1 MTTKQKLQN
10 LYNLLLLTV
19 FNNELTEV
27 KLSTN
32 LTLTKDGKI
41 RYCREDDINNI
52 ENDSYIDSVIDN
64 LMLQLI
70 SNETF
75 QNSSNNISLSNVFN
89 KITDK
94 IINEYNYKYDEHD
107 LLGIIIDVY
116 SYILN
121 NDSVLYKE
129 LLEYY
134 TKKYDDISLLRI
146 ILNELYLNNIIGS
159 NFNLTNN
166 PDKIT
171 YPVKIYAKI
180 KINMNVH
187 NIKQKASYIDVNEF
201 LKLYNNELKKVSNK
215 TLYSIRHIPSLKK
228 LQDALNELINYIYDA
243 DNGIY
248 ITNFK
253 EIVSGIFSKYNMKTH
268 ERTHMTI
275 LRVLVRMG
283 ILHTSVKL
291 DKKLSHMYKHIYV
304 YPNKKGGRTN
314 NDPK

>member
-1 MTTKQKLQN
+1 
-10 LYNLLLLTV
+10 
-19 FNNELTEV
+19 
-27 KLSTN
+27 
-32 LTLTKDGKI
+32 
-41 RYCREDDINNI
+41 
-52 ENDSYIDSVIDN
+52 
-64 LMLQLI
+64 
-70 SNETF
+70 
-75 QNSSNNISLSNVFN
+75 
-89 KITDK
+89 
-94 IINEYNYKYDEHD
+94 
-107 LLGIIIDVY
+107 
-116 SYILN
+116 
-121 NDSVLYKE
+121 
-129 LLEYY
+129 
-134 TKKYDDISLLRI
+134 LLRI